1 MAARVKSWA
10 LYGTGA
16 GVGLLLLYLLLPH
29 AGPLLFGLLLA
40 VLVDRPVSALE
51 ARGVGRGLAA
61 LVVLAGGALTLV
73 AGTVWLGAA
82 LYMEVRQLAAA
93 LPANPPVLP
102 SSATG
107 TAGGGPTWIEA
118 LPPLV
123 QDLARRGVEA
133 AYSAAGRWVEGM
145 VQTVAGLPAL
155 LWPLTVTL
163 LVAYFVSRDRRMLSE
178 VTIRFMPLRLRR
190 RVARLR
196 GRIFAQVA
204 AFLHAQVV
212 VVGLSALLSAVA
224 LLFLG
229 SPYALSLGLL
239 AGLLDLVPFLGPATV
254 FGILAVLRALQGA
267 GGQALTAAAAGLVV
281 SAARQ
286 LVETRVV
293 AGRTQLHPLTV
304 VVAIYLGSRLLGAA
318 GFLAGPVVA
327 LAVKALLAERGGR
340 F

>member
-29 AGPLLFGLLLA
+29 VGPLIFGLLLA

-51 ARGVGRGLAA
+51 ARGLGRGLAA
-61 LVVLAGGALTLV
+61 FVVLAGGALALV
-73 AGTVWLGAA
+73 ATTIWLGAA
-82 LYMEVRQLAAA
+82 LYAEVRQLAGVLPPDPPA
-93 LPANPPVLP
+93 LPSA
-102 SSATG
+102 ATG
-107 TAGGGPTWIEA
+107 ARSGELTWIDT

-123 QDLARRGVEA
+123 RDLASRAVEA
-133 AYSAAGRWVEGM
+133 AYSAAGRWVEGV
-145 VQTVAGLPAL
+145 VQAVAGLPAL

-163 LVAYFVSRDRRMLSE
+163 LVAYFASRDRRMLSE
-178 VTIRFMPLRLRR
+178 VTVRLAPLGLRR
-190 RVARLR
+190 RAARLR

-212 VVGLSALLSAVA
+212 IVGLSALLSAGA
-224 LLFLG
+224 LFLLG

-254 FGILAVLRALQGA
+254 FGILAGLRALQGA
-267 GGQALTAAAAGLVV
+267 AGQALAAATAGLVV

-304 VVAIYLGSRLLGAA
+304 VVAVYLGSRLLGAA
-318 GFLAGPVVA
+318 GFLVGPVVA
-327 LAVKALLAERGGR
+327 LAAKALLAERVGR
-340 F
+340 L